1 MKWWMASYAV
11 ETAAMPLKDI
21 FIGAHVVAD
30 VGSVVMR
37 EMLPKDSAVARRPH
51 AAKRL
56 NRTPAYHGAGRR
68 TWLA

>member
-1 MKWWMASYAV
+1 MMWWMASYAV

-37 EMLPKDSAVARRPH
+37 ETPLKTARWPDVCMRSSV
-51 AAKRL
+51 
-56 NRTPAYHGAGRR
+56 
-68 TWLA
+68 